1 MAKSF
6 ILLWLLLGHLAVWVT
21 LYNRLHSWG
30 VPRKVVV
37 VGSGFT
43 VAFLVGLLGVGLWWL
58 LQGGWTTN
66 LLILDPTAF
75 LFSFGGERN
84 MSAPPD
90 KSFGLVHLA
99 GLSYLGLCAVEG
111 LWVVVRWIWLRIPR
125 SVPRL
130 RQVVRR
136 SFDPPRADLI
146 NGDSSLVD
154 RWLLKLVGNQSL
166 QLELTQLELEV
177 PQLPAELDGLR
188 LVHLSD
194 LHLSG
199 RVPRRYFEHVV
210 DVVNDQRPDFVFLT
224 GDIVEKERCL
234 PWAEEVFAGFRARYG
249 CYFVLGNHELRLDIR
264 QTRRALERAG
274 LIDLGGRVV
283 EVPISPRTEAE
294 AVPTGTF
301 DIGANY
307 GFLGDCRTQKGLCP
321 GWQAWGGDIREG
333 EGESPFTRGLMA
345 PGRKP
350 ELFRREV
357 SWRASVVCGG
367 DGYFGSGPAS
377 TWTETQRAS
386 IPRYLEDNLPRVILI
401 GNERPWFRDLPP
413 VEDINGWQSP
423 RSLRIALSHTPDQIV
438 WARSVGVD
446 LLLAGHLH
454 GGQIRLPGIGPI
466 VSPSKFGVR
475 YNAGLFFLPP
485 TLLYVNRGL
494 SARLPLRWN
503 SKPEVACL
511 ILRSG
516 AGTDP

>member
-1 MAKSF
+1 M
-6 ILLWLLLGHLAVWVT
+6 WLLLGHLAIWVT

-37 VGSGFT
+37 VGSGLT
-43 VAFLVGLLGVGLWWL
+43 VAFLVGLPLVGLWWL
-58 LQGGWTTN
+58 LQGGWTIN
-66 LLILDPTAF
+66 LFILDPIAF
-75 LFSFGGERN
+75 LFSFGGETS
-84 MSAPPD
+84 MSAAPD
-90 KSFGLVHLA
+90 KSFGLAHLA
-99 GLSYLGLCAVEG
+99 GLSYLGLCAAEG
-111 LWVVVRWIWLRIPR
+111 LWVVIRWIWLRIPR
-125 SVPRL
+125 SVPGL

-136 SFDPPRADLI
+136 SFDPPRAALI

-166 QLELTQLELEV
+166 QLEVTQLELEV

-210 DVVNDQRPDFVFLT
+210 DVVNDQRPDFVCLT

-234 PWAEEVFAGFRARYG
+234 PWAEEVFAGFQARYG

-264 QTRRALERAG
+264 QTRRTLEQAG

-283 EVPISPRTEAE
+283 EVPIFPYTEAE
-294 AVPTGTF
+294 PVPTGTLE
-301 DIGANY
+301 IGADY
-307 GFLGDCRTQKGLCP
+307 GFLGDCCTPKGFYP
-321 GWQAWGGDIREG
+321 GWQAWGRKICEG
-333 EGESPFTRGLMA
+333 EGGSLFARGSTVL
-345 PGRKP
+345 GRKL
-350 ELFRREV
+350 ELFRREL
-357 SWRASVVCGG
+357 SGASSVVCAG
-367 DGYFGSGPAS
+367 DGCFGSSPAI
-377 TWTETQRAS
+377 TWTETQKTS

-401 GNERPWFRDLPP
+401 GNERPWFRDLPQ
-413 VEDINGWQSP
+413 VEEINGWQSP

-516 AGTDP
+516 AGTDH

>member
-1 MAKSF
+1 MAKSAV
-6 ILLWLLLGHLAVWVT
+6 LLWLLLGHLAIWVT

-37 VGSGFT
+37 VGSGLT
-43 VAFLVGLLGVGLWWL
+43 VAFLVGLPLVGLWWL
-58 LQGGWTTN
+58 LGGGETAN
-66 LLILDPTAF
+66 LFILDPTAF

-84 MSAPPD
+84 MSAAPD
-90 KSFGLVHLA
+90 KSFGLAHLA

-111 LWVVVRWIWLRIPR
+111 LWVVVRWLWLRIPR
-125 SVPRL
+125 SVPGL

-136 SFDPPRADLI
+136 SFDPPRTALI

-154 RWLLKLVGNQSL
+154 RWLLRLVGNQSL

-224 GDIVEKERCL
+224 GDIVEKEQCL

-264 QTRRALERAG
+264 QTRRALEQAG

-294 AVPTGTF
+294 PVPAGPF
-301 DIGANY
+301 DICADC
-307 GFLGDCRTQKGLCP
+307 GFLGSGRTQRSFGP
-321 GWQAWGGDIREG
+321 GREAWGRETCEG
-333 EGESPFTRGLMA
+333 EGESSFAPGLIA
-345 PGRKP
+345 LGRKP
-350 ELFRREV
+350 EVFRREV
-357 SWRASVVCGG
+357 FRGSSVVCGG
-367 DGYFGSGPAS
+367 DGCLDCPPATS
-377 TWTETQRAS
+377 WTETQWTS
-386 IPRYLEDNLPRVILI
+386 IPQYLEADLPRVILV

-413 VEDINGWQSP
+413 VEEIDGWQSP

-503 SKPEVACL
+503 SKPEVAFL

-516 AGTDP
+516 PGADE